1 VSVLTSNG
9 GEWNA
14 ASPTGTSPPPS
25 RPNTLFSVPEL
36 SWHPAFRHRHS
47 VPVFLPLTTSVIHEG
62 DFCLLVLLL
71 LFLSMVELDGQY
83 TLSVWSMIAIG
94 GHVVPQSAV
103 VRSALPSGS
112 FTLRVRPGGRSVHPQ
127 LTVCYVTT
135 GQRCLESTLDHRKS
149 DPSTDSLG

>member
-9 GEWNA
+9 GGWNA
-14 ASPTGTSPPPS
+14 AFPTGTLPPPPS

-36 SWHPAFRHRHS
+36 SHPRLPSSTSS

-71 LFLSMVELDGQY
+71 SFLSIVELDGQY

-103 VRSALPSGS
+103 VRSALPSAS
-112 FTLRVRPGGRSVHPQ
+112 FTLRVRPGAGRPQ
-127 LTVCYVTT
+127 LTACYVTT
-135 GQRCLESTLDHRKS
+135 GQRCLESASDHRKS
-149 DPSTDSLG
+149 DLSTDSLG